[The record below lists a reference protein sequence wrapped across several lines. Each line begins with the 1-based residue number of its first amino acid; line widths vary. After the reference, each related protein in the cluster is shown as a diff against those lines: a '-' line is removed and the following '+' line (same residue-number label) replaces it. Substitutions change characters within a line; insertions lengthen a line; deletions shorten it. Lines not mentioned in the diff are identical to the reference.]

1 MCKPIPT
8 LVMKNISIT
17 KGVIFMSDNIDME
30 YMGLIATNI
39 NLTAEMPEYEIV
51 SNYEEV
57 TT

>member
-1 MCKPIPT
+1 
-8 LVMKNISIT
+8 MKNIFIT

-30 YMGLIATNI
+30 YMGLIATDI